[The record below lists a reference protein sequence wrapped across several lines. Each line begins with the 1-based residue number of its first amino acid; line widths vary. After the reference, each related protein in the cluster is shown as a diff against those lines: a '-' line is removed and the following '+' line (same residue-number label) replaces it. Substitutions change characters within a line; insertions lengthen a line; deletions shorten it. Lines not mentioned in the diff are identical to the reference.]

1 MVKQILTGGYKM
13 IYNYRELPAEIKIKV
28 IEYLTKVEE
37 GEDPDI
43 EHYIEENEKY
53 SYVFEELRMKLF
65 VNDLFERDKEK
76 VGLDLFDESDH
87 KEIWDMIKSKS
98 ELEDNNEK
106 TGMPK
111 KIVINGEEYNLKLC
125 KEVEKVFEIEG
136 YNLFEQS
143 EEIKNV
149 KLIFSDKPPES
160 INIDRTEEEKAD
172 RENEGLSLA
181 ASSKDLAEAKDS
193 EKTEKNINQEELS
206 ALKKNFNLYQGPYK
220 LKDLIIEF
228 YYRQVSRDF
237 ISVYI
242 RLFRDGRS

>member
-1 MVKQILTGGYKM
+1 MIFNYK
-13 IYNYRELPAEIKIKV
+13 ELPAEIKIKV

-87 KEIWDMIKSKS
+87 KEIWDIVKSKS
-98 ELEDNNEK
+98 ELEDNDKK

-143 EEIKNV
+143 EEIKNI
-149 KLIFSDKPPES
+149 KLIFSDKSSEFL
-160 INIDRTEEEKAD
+160 NIEEKERDKTD
-172 RENEGLSLA
+172 REDDRLSAA
-181 ASSKDLAEAKDS
+181 ASSKDLVEDKNSEEKDRS
-193 EKTEKNINQEELS
+193 INKKMLLL
-206 ALKKNFNLYQGPYK
+206 LKKNFNLYKGPYS
-220 LKDLIIEF
+220 LREFIIEF
-228 YYRQVSRDF
+228 YYRQESSNF
-237 ISVYI
+237 IPVYI
-242 RLFRDGRS
+242 RIFREGMN